1 VRAETGR
8 CQADSTKREADRL
21 DLQHHLFRLTFGNRL
36 YFSPVKELKHALDIG
51 AGTGLWAVELAD
63 AHPECEVIGIDLS
76 PGQPTL

>member
-1 VRAETGR
+1 
-8 CQADSTKREADRL
+8 
-21 DLQHHLFRLTFGNRL
+21 LFRLTFGNRL

-51 AGTGLWAVELAD
+51 TGTGLWAVELAD